1 MRGRGPFDSGQ
12 GRSAPHLHDYVD
24 ARFPVGFY
32 LADLDGWDSSLV
44 QGMGQGFA
52 FGGGDQET
60 SGGLGIVEDGAEVFG
75 NLLVVFDQAFGEV
88 AVVGQASGDV
98 AGVDAVQCAG
108 QEGNFGR
115 FDCDGH
121 VGGQDDF
128 SGVAD
133 QAEAGDIG

>member
-98 AGVDAVQCAG
+98 AGVDTLEARMTSLAWPIRPKPVTSVRAETLNTG
-108 QEGNFGR
+108 SFG
-115 FDCDGH
+115 
-121 VGGQDDF
+121 
-128 SGVAD
+128 SA
-133 QAEAGDIG
+133 